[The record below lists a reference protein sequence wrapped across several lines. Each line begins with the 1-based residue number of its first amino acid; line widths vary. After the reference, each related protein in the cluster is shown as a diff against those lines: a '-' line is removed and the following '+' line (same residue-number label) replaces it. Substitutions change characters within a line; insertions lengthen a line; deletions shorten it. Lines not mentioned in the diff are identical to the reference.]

1 MRPYVIMHFLLSKNN
16 VMTYGRISDASH
28 KKTEKKLNKI
38 SKPKSSKD
46 LDLVEV
52 DAKLRF

>member
-16 VMTYGRISDASH
+16 VMTYGRISDASN
-28 KKTEKKLNKI
+28 KKTEKKLKKI
-38 SKPKSSKD
+38 LKPKSSQGF
-46 LDLVEV
+46 DLVEV